1 MPFLG
6 VGTGSVLISI
16 LSKRFKIVRFDSISE
31 ALGYAV
37 GGVMVG
43 IGGIL
48 GMGCTL
54 GQGIAGTSTLSL
66 GSFLDIFVCV
76 YIGIRM
82 QNKFMHDHAVPRA
95 E

>member
-1 MPFLG
+1 MWF
-6 VGTGSVLISI
+6 SS
-16 LSKRFKIVRFDSISE
+16 FKEMLRYVI
-31 ALGYAV
+31 
-37 GGVMVG
+37 GGIMVG

-66 GSFLDIFVCV
+66 GSFLHLFALMLGV

-82 QNKFMHDHAVPRA
+82 QKRFMTDHEVPRA
-95 E
+95 D